1 MSVTPES
8 SIRVNPRRKAYR
20 KVQAALVA
28 QDLNFRQF
36 AIQNGYTPDTVTRVV
51 ARYAGGTDLPRGR
64 MSFRILLE
72 ISRLIGWEIVPGIK
86 KQAKED
92 AA

>member
-1 MSVTPES
+1 MISRAIEMEPGSSRRES
-8 SIRVNPRRKAYR
+8 PPPDPQSPRSSASRISARQGSLQGAPKIR
-20 KVQAALVA
+20 
-28 QDLNFRQF
+28 
-36 AIQNGYTPDTVTRVV
+36 
-51 ARYAGGTDLPRGR
+51 TDLPRGR